1 MERLNNLFSKYKI
14 LLAVLLVS
22 KLLFAFSTPGKIT
35 VGGEGANGNYIV
47 PFDTRTETLRIA
59 QLKNG
64 NPSVDSLLV
73 HVNNSGNEY
82 VRRIAPISTLLS
94 DYTPTSRTLTI
105 NGVSQDLTANRS
117 WTVSVSGTAGGDLT
131 GSYPNP
137 TLTTTGVSAGTY
149 GLVTVDSK
157 GRVTTG
163 KRQETYSGVS
173 AGIGT
178 YSVTYPVAYSATPNV
193 HCELIGG
200 STTNFSRVTASS
212 TTGFTVTTNNTVNV
226 LGLLPTYPTIN
237 GLTVNV
243 TVFER

>member
-1 MERLNNLFSKYKI
+1 MKNLNLLFSRYGI
-14 LLAVLLVS
+14 LITVLLVS
-22 KLLFAFSTPGKIT
+22 KLLFAFSEPGKIV
-35 VGGEGANGNYIV
+35 VGEEGTNGYYYV
-47 PFDTRTETLRIA
+47 PFDTRTETLRIV

-64 NPSVDSLLV
+64 SQSDDSLLV
-73 HVNNSGNEY
+73 HVAGNEY

-94 DYTPTSRTLTI
+94 DYTPISRTLTI

-131 GSYPNP
+131 GTYPNP
-137 TLTTTGVSAGTY
+137 NLTTTGVTAGTY

-157 GRVTTG
+157 GRVTAG
-163 KRQETYSGVS
+163 KRQETYSGVTS
-173 AGIGT
+173 GSGT
-178 YSVTYPVAYSATPNV
+178 YTVTYSSAYSATPNV